1 MKDDLLLLNVLNK
14 NILTTIVENE
24 NEVAFDYCQKSNM
37 NIESQDETSLIEL
50 KRRIAYLESENN
62 IVVLKNKSLS
72 NKLKHAN
79 TYEQIC
85 STHISNVLEK
95 LNNSQTPGVSL
106 SVTDSQKYLELEN
119 AQLKTTI
126 NNLKNV
132 IENNTSYFNQKIQN
146 IEQLSLETEQDF
158 LKVKNERNLLE
169 ADNQNLTT
177 LISNMKTGLEQ
188 NQLTSLCETKKDF
201 NDCNSEQNDC
211 KFRDA
216 KTRLNK
222 KRDLE
227 YELKKLYKVSN
238 IKLTKA
244 EAKIKDLEA
253 QAMFQGIDF
262 GTQRKRS
269 LAQTE
274 NLINET
280 TPDFVY
286 DTPKQIEHDE
296 KDWKKIL
303 KVKGESKVST
313 VSRKIRK
320 PKRKFSFESFEELN
334 KRLENNIDIFNSDS
348 DLEFDHQINLFSDEE
363 FSNQPCTNYTRDE
376 TSVNE
381 EANSNGSPNHFN
393 LQFGNSQEQQGYETP
408 KF

>member
-24 NEVAFDYCQKSNM
+24 NEVAFDYCQKFN
-37 NIESQDETSLIEL
+37 NYTELQDDTSLIEL

-62 IVVLKNKSLS
+62 VVVLNNKSLS

-79 TYEQIC
+79 THEQIC
-85 STHISNVLEK
+85 STHISNILEK
-95 LNNSQTPGVSL
+95 LSNSQTPCVSV
-106 SVTDSQKYLELEN
+106 SNTDPQKCLELEN

-132 IENNTSYFNQKIQN
+132 IENNTSYLNQKIQN
-146 IEQLSLETEQDF
+146 IEQLSLETEQDL

-177 LISNMKTGLEQ
+177 SISNMKTSLEQ
-188 NQLTSLCETKKDF
+188 NQLISLCETKKEF

-211 KFRDA
+211 KFKDA
-216 KTRLNK
+216 KTKLNK

-227 YELKKLYKVSN
+227 YELKKLYKISN

-262 GTQRKRS
+262 GTHRKRS
-269 LAQTE
+269 SPKIE
-274 NLINET
+274 NLIIET
-280 TPDFVY
+280 SPDFVY
-286 DTPKQIEHDE
+286 ETPKQIEHDE
-296 KDWKKIL
+296 KNWKKIL
-303 KVKGESKVST
+303 KVKGESKVGT
-313 VSRKIRK
+313 ASRKIRK
-320 PKRKFSFESFEELN
+320 PKRKFSFESFQELN
-334 KRLENNIDIFNSDS
+334 ERLENNIDIFDSDS
-348 DLEFDHQINLFSDEE
+348 DLEFDHQLNLFSEEE
-363 FSNQPCTNYTRDE
+363 FSNQQYTRDA
-376 TSVNE
+376 TSINDD
-381 EANSNGSPNHFN
+381 AYSNGSANHFN
-393 LQFGNSQEQQGYETP
+393 LQFGNNQEQQGYETP